1 MNIILFLLLSGCT
14 REGGRTNSLFPTLRM
29 YAQNSGNPGA
39 KGLNSGLKFI
49 NAEGQKETMDL

>member
-1 MNIILFLLLSGCT
+1 MNIILFLLLNGCT
-14 REGGRTNSLFPTLRM
+14 KEGGRGDSLFPTLRM
-29 YAQNSGNPGA
+29 YARASGNPGA